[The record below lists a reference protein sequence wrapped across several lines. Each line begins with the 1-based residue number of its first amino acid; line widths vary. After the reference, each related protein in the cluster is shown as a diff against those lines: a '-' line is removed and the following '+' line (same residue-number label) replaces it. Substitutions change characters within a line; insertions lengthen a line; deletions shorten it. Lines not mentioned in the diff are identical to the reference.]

1 VPEKPAGLS
10 PAAEAFW
17 DRTVPRLVQ
26 AGAVGEVDG
35 FALQA
40 AAEAWSLYRA
50 ALTAA
55 AAEPTSKVARAAV
68 VAYLGLWL
76 TLAGRV
82 GLTPAD
88 RQRLQLDLADDPADL
103 DPLEMLLRT
112 APRREGQAG
121 GAGGDP
127 GPGEG

>member
-1 VPEKPAGLS
+1 MPQKPAGLS
-10 PAAEAFW
+10 AAAAAFW
-17 DRTVPRLVQ
+17 DAVVPRLCQ
-26 AGAVGEVDG
+26 ADAVGEVDG

-88 RQRLQLDLADDPADL
+88 RQRLQLDLGDDAAEP
-103 DPLEMLLRT
+103 DPFETFLRT
-112 APRREGQAG
+112 VPARGGEAG
-121 GAGGDP
+121 GAEP
-127 GPGEG
+127 QPHAR